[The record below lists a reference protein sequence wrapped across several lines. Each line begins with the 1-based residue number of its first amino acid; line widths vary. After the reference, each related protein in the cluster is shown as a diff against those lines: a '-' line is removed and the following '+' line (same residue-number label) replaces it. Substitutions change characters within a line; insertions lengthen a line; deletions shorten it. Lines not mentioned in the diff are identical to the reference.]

1 MEREKILKQ
10 IQNLT
15 EKSGFLVG
23 YDEMAKDLSE
33 VMSDDEI
40 VQGVTAAY
48 KKKYYSFYQKRQNG
62 SEFYG
67 SYR

>member
-1 MEREKILKQ
+1 MVYRIKKEVKNMEREKILKQ

-15 EKSGFLVG
+15 EKSGFSVG
-23 YDEMAKDLSE
+23 YNEMA
-33 VMSDDEI
+33 
-40 VQGVTAAY
+40 
-48 KKKYYSFYQKRQNG
+48 KYYSFYQKRQNG